1 MGIRARIATVK
12 RRDDLGLYRGE
23 SLRNSAAKSSDD
35 MRNINKAKLM
45 TAILRRLREDH
56 EMFVKAAR
64 AAHAEATHEQ
74 SKAESKYDTRGL
86 EAGYLAMGQGR
97 KIADIEDDLTALERL
112 GAPKFAA
119 KNPIDLGALVELSSK
134 AGTSFY
140 LLAPRAGGLEIEF
153 AKKEIWVITPPS
165 PIGQLLMGRAAGGK
179 FKFGT
184 GPAAVGYEIV
194 SVS

>member
-1 MGIRARIATVK
+1 
-12 RRDDLGLYRGE
+12 
-23 SLRNSAAKSSDD
+23 
-35 MRNINKAKLM
+35 MRNINKTKLM
-45 TAILRRLREDH
+45 TAIVRRLREDH

-97 KIADIEDDLTALERL
+97 KIADIEEDITALERL
-112 GAPKFAA
+112 GAPKFSNQDA
-119 KNPIDLGALVELSSK
+119 IELGAVVELSSK
-134 AGTSFY
+134 AGISYY

-153 AKKEIWVITPPS
+153 EKKEIWVITPQS

-179 FKFGT
+179 FKLGA
-184 GPAAVGYEIV
+184 GPAAVSYEIV